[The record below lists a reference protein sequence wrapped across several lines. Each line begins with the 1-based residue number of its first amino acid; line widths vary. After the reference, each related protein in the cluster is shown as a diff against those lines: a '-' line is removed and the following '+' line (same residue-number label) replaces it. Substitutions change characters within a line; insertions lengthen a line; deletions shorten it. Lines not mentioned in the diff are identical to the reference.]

1 MLPSEIGTDL
11 PHINQS
17 LLVERPDG
25 DTPTLGQLPG
35 QLHPG
40 SRKVRADLEEILS
53 LIILLHHF

>member
-17 LLVERPDG
+17 FLVESPDG

-35 QLHPG
+35 QLRPG
-40 SRKVRADLEEILS
+40 SQRVRADLEEILS